1 MKNIIEINSNDES
14 EFSESKIEKDYKF
27 MDLNIKEMEKK
38 DSSNIQMKNHLRLIK
53 EINENEEDEEDEMK
67 PLSHSHS
74 LYENNYSLIDNNS
87 NDVLS
92 LSTLS

>member
-53 EINENEEDEEDEMK
+53 
-67 PLSHSHS
+67 
-74 LYENNYSLIDNNS
+74 
-87 NDVLS
+87 
-92 LSTLS
+92 